1 MIPIDTNILD
11 NLIVGRIEPHIYAFT
26 TNTVPNYLK
35 VGDTYRPVNVRL
47 EEWRQ
52 YFPNLEHENDWE
64 WLAKTE
70 NGKYFRDFAI
80 HYYLETIKRLHRL
93 QPDDI
98 KDLSYYSREFF
109 EKATP
114 KDIDEAILDIEDYAK
129 LIDGSR
135 QYQFYSEER
144 LREETHFAPTE
155 KYKPRPN
162 QADTIKSFIAAREK
176 GRKNLLMYAVM
187 RFGKS
192 FTSMC
197 CATEMDA
204 KVVLVVSAKADVKN
218 EWKKTVESHV
228 RFADYCFLS
237 SDNLREDKA
246 ISKKLEEGK
255 RVVVFLTLQDLM
267 GDDIK
272 RKHKDLFRQK
282 VDLLIVDETHF
293 GARAEEYGKVLRNVN
308 NLKVEQIR
316 KEQEKSGESTFDDL
330 EKGLESIKSLRVATT
345 LHLSGTPYRILMGS
359 EFKKDDIIAFY
370 QFTDIIDDKEEWD
383 SKHQEDIEQEVI
395 NPDTGQ
401 PYQDWDNPYYG
412 FPQMIRFAFNPSDS
426 ARRLMERLKS
436 EGKTTQ
442 LNELFRPLSISKDTS
457 SQKKHCLFEHE
468 SEVLELLRV
477 IDGSK
482 EDDNLLGFLDY
493 DKLKEG
499 KMCRHIVMVLPFCA
513 SCDAMEKLIGDH
525 KDEFK
530 NLNEYTLVN
539 IAGHESN
546 FDTTEEI
553 KHHIKQLE
561 SEGKKTITLT
571 VNRMLTGST
580 VREWDTMIFLKDV
593 SSPQEYDQAIFR
605 LQNQYVTTYKDDDGN
620 TIKYN
625 MKPQT
630 LLVDFDPNRMFFMQ
644 EQKSKIYNVN
654 TDERGNDELETRLKR
669 ELEISPII
677 VINKGK
683 ITQVTPT
690 NIMDA
695 VRDYSANRTVMDEA
709 TAVPTDFELLEDPNI
724 LDIIK
729 NLDPINNKKGINIKP
744 YKGEGDDYDDQKN
757 KNRDDDDNNDGDN
770 NNGDEDGNN
779 DGGKDNGIS
788 DQRDKRLATF
798 FAQILFY
805 ALLTDDSV
813 KSLNEVIQSSKRNK
827 VNKRIMRN
835 VGLETDQL
843 KYLQKHINP
852 FVLSDLDYKI
862 NNINDL
868 LSDTTHEPL
877 ERVERALKKFG
888 RLSTSEIVTP
898 TKVAEDMVALLPE
911 ENINAK
917 TRFLDIASKQG
928 EFACALYKRFGPSI
942 KENIFALPTSKLTY
956 EFTYKVFKLL
966 DIPLKNVIADFNT
979 YDLIGE
985 NKETYIQ
992 ILKDMNFNV
1001 ITANPPYQDIKAT
1014 EKASS
1019 NSAFAS
1025 AIYPLYIDITAQLT
1039 NGLVCMITPSRWMT
1053 KQGQGI
1059 SDEWVE
1065 GVLQG
1070 NHFLII
1076 HDFTDATDCF
1086 NGVEIKGGVNY
1097 FLSSPDYDGECA
1109 FYHHHNGIIN
1119 ESKDFLDPLNTGI
1132 VIRDFKALSIIK
1144 KVSLIEGEYYKT
1156 SSFSTVVSPK
1166 HYFDRNELL
1175 NSNWKG
1181 YSKKKD
1187 SVHTIK
1193 YYLNK
1198 NLESC
1203 GYGWIKFSDVPK
1215 GQTTIPLHKIYIP
1228 MAGGTGKDS
1237 QILGIPFYG
1246 EPNSV
1251 CSYSYLVI
1259 GYDAERHNFS
1269 KDECLNVLSYIK
1281 TQFFRYMVSIKKKTQ
1296 NTTRELFQFVP
1307 LQNFTSS
1314 SDIDWSKPISEI
1326 DKQLYAKYGLTD
1338 DEVAFIELMIK
1349 AME

>member
-1 MIPIDTNILD
+1 MSPVDTSILD

-47 EEWRQ
+47 DEWRD
-52 YFPNLEHENDWE
+52 YFPNLEHESDWE

-80 HYYLETIKRLHRL
+80 HYYLETIKRFHRL
-93 QPDDI
+93 QPSDI
-98 KDLSYYSREFF
+98 ENLPYYSKEFF
-109 EKATP
+109 ENATS
-114 KDIDEAILDIEDYAK
+114 KDVDEAILDIEQYAA

-135 QYQFYSEER
+135 QYQFYTEER
-144 LREETHFAPTE
+144 LPEETHFARVETYE
-155 KYKPRPN
+155 PRPN
-162 QADTIKSFIAAREK
+162 QENTIQRFVAARK
-176 GRKNLLMYAVM
+176 RKRKNLLMYAVM

-197 CATEMDA
+197 CATEIDA

-237 SDNLREDKA
+237 NDNLREDKA

-272 RKHKDLFRQK
+272 KKHKDLFRQK

-330 EKGLESIKSLRVATT
+330 EKGLENIKSLRVNTT

-359 EFKKDDIIAFY
+359 EFKKEDIIAFY
-370 QFTDIIDDKEEWD
+370 QFTDIIDDKEKWD
-383 SKHQEDIEQEVI
+383 REHQEDNEW
-395 NPDTGQ
+395 N
-401 PYQDWDNPYYG
+401 NPYYG

-442 LNELFRPLSISKDTS
+442 LNELFRPFSISKDTS
-457 SQKKHCLFEHE
+457 SQKRHCQFEHE
-468 SEVLELLRV
+468 NEVLELLQV

-482 EDDNLLGFLDY
+482 EDDNLLGFLNY
-493 DKLKEG
+493 EKLKEG
-499 KMCRHIVMVLPFCA
+499 KMCRHIVVVLPFCA
-513 SCDAMEKLIGDH
+513 SCDAMEKLIEDH

-539 IAGHESN
+539 IAGHEGN
-546 FDTTEEI
+546 FDTTEDI
-553 KHHIKQLE
+553 KRHIEHLE
-561 SEGKKTITLT
+561 NEGKKTITFT

-605 LQNQYVTTYKDDDGN
+605 LQNQYVSTYKDDDGN
-620 TIKYN
+620 TIQYN

-654 TDERGNDELETRLKR
+654 TNERGNDELETRLKR

-683 ITQVTPT
+683 IAQVTPT

-709 TAVPTDFELLEDPNI
+709 TAVPTDFDLLDDPNM

-729 NLDPINNKKGINIKP
+729 NLDPIDSKKGINIKP
-744 YKGEGDDYDDQKN
+744 NEGPGDDYDN
-757 KNRDDDDNNDGDN
+757 PDDDDNNGASGGNKPTKGNSKAEEDN
-770 NNGDEDGNN
+770 DD
-779 DGGKDNGIS
+779 KL
-788 DQRDKRLATF
+788 DKRLATF

-827 VNKRIMRN
+827 VNKRIIRN

-898 TKVAEDMVALLPE
+898 SKVADEMVAMLPQE
-911 ENINAK
+911 RLGAK
-917 TRFLDIASKQG
+917 SRFLDIASKQG
-928 EFACALYKRFGPSI
+928 EFACALYKRFGASI
-942 KENIFALPTSKLTY
+942 KGNIYALPTSSLTY

-966 DIPLKNVIADFNT
+966 DIPTKNIIADFNT
-979 YDLIGE
+979 YDLIGD
-985 NKETYIQ
+985 NKDTYIQ
-992 ILKDMNFNV
+992 TLKDMNFDV
-1001 ITANPPYQDIKAT
+1001 IIGNPPYQDMGGSGGTNDSPIYQYFYQ
-1014 EKASS
+1014 
-1019 NSAFAS
+1019 SAKELAPVLGCF
-1025 AIYPLYIDITAQLT
+1025 
-1039 NGLVCMITPSRWMT
+1039 ITPSRWFAAGRDNLLGDFRKDML
-1053 KQGQGI
+1053 K
-1059 SDEWVE
+1059 S
-1065 GVLQG
+1065 G
-1070 NHFLII
+1070 NVRKMVASVDSKHF
-1076 HDFTDATDCF
+1076 FPS
-1086 NGVEIKGGVNY
+1086 VEIKGGSCY
-1097 FLSSPDYDGECA
+1097 FLADYKHTGMCDYKLILEDKEEITA
-1109 FYHHHNGIIN
+1109 
-1119 ESKDFLDPLNTGI
+1119 ELDLSRFEI
-1132 VIRDFKALSIIK
+1132 LIRDPRIANIVEQVLGHVEDGQKM
-1144 KVSLIEGEYYKT
+1144 VDSLISSDTPFGIPTKPVNNKKQSFGISAEKSDDNEVVLYYIENLVRKT
-1156 SSFSTVVSPK
+1156 AFLSRNNITKNTNDIDKPK
-1166 HYFDRNELL
+1166 VF
-1175 NSNWKG
+1175 
-1181 YSKKKD
+1181 
-1187 SVHTIK
+1187 
-1193 YYLNK
+1193 
-1198 NLESC
+1198 
-1203 GYGWIKFSDVPK
+1203 VPEV
-1215 GQTTIPLHKIYIP
+1215 
-1228 MAGGTGKDS
+1228 GGSGKD
-1237 QILGIPFYG
+1237 QQVLGVPLYA
-1246 EPNSV
+1246 PAPSV
-1251 CSYSYLVI
+1251 CSQSYL
-1259 GYDAERHNFS
+1259 YTAFETEEEALNFL
-1269 KDECLNVLSYIK
+1269 KYLK
-1281 TQFFRYMVSIKKKTQ
+1281 TKFLRILVSSRKITQ
-1296 NTTRELFQFVP
+1296 HATSRVYCFVP
-1307 LQNFTSS
+1307 AQNFTNM
-1314 SDIDWSKPISEI
+1314 SDVDWSKPISEI
-1326 DKQLYAKYGLTD
+1326 DKQLYEKYGLTD
-1338 DEVAFIELMIK
+1338 DEVAFIESMIK

>member
-1 MIPIDTNILD
+1 MTPVDTSILD

-47 EEWRQ
+47 DEWRD
-52 YFPNLEHENDWE
+52 YFPNLEHESDWE

-80 HYYLETIKRLHRL
+80 HYCLETIKRFHRL
-93 QPDDI
+93 QPSDI
-98 KDLSYYSREFF
+98 ENLPYYSKEFF
-109 EKATP
+109 ENATS
-114 KDIDEAILDIEDYAK
+114 KDVDEAILDIEQYAA

-144 LREETHFAPTE
+144 LPEETHFARVDTYE
-155 KYKPRPN
+155 PRPN
-162 QADTIKSFIAAREK
+162 QESTIQKFIVARNRK
-176 GRKNLLMYAVM
+176 RKNLLMYAVM

-197 CATEMDA
+197 CATEMGA

-308 NLKVEQIR
+308 NLTDAQIQ
-316 KEQEKSGESTFDDL
+316 KEQSRSEESTFDDL
-330 EKGLESIKSLRVATT
+330 KKGLDNIKSLRVTTT

-359 EFKKDDIIAFY
+359 EFKKEDIIAFY
-370 QFTDIIDDKEEWD
+370 QFTDIIDDKENWD
-383 SKHQEDIEQEVI
+383 REHQEENEW
-395 NPDTGQ
+395 N
-401 PYQDWDNPYYG
+401 NPYYG

-426 ARRLMERLKS
+426 ARRLMEQLKS
-436 EGKTTQ
+436 EGKTSQ
-442 LNELFRPLSISKDTS
+442 LNELFRTLSISKDTS
-457 SQKKHCLFEHE
+457 SQKRHCQFEHE

-513 SCDAMEKLIGDH
+513 SCDAMEKLIDDH

-539 IAGHESN
+539 IAGHEGN

-553 KHHIKQLE
+553 KHNIKQLE

-654 TDERGNDELETRLKR
+654 TNERGNDELETRLNR

-683 ITQVTPT
+683 IAQVTPT

-695 VRDYSANRTVMDEA
+695 VRDYSANRTVKDEA
-709 TAVPTDFELLEDPNI
+709 TAVPTDFELLDDPNI

-729 NLDPINNKKGINIKP
+729 KLDPIDSKKGLNIKP
-744 YKGEGDDYDDQKN
+744 NEGSGDDYDN
-757 KNRDDDDNNDGDN
+757 PDDDDNNGASGGEKPTKGSAKAEEDN
-770 NNGDEDGNN
+770 DD
-779 DGGKDNGIS
+779 KL
-788 DQRDKRLATF
+788 DKRLATF

-827 VNKRIMRN
+827 NNKRITRN
-835 VGLETDQL
+835 VGLKTDQL

-898 TKVAEDMVALLPE
+898 TDVADEMVAFLPE
-911 ENINAK
+911 ERISKK

-928 EFACALYKRFGPSI
+928 EYACALYKRFGASI
-942 KENIFALPTSKLTY
+942 KGNIYALPTSSLTY
-956 EFTYKVFKLL
+956 EFTYKVFTLL
-966 DIPLKNVIADFNT
+966 GIPTKNIIADFNT

-985 NKETYIQ
+985 NKDTYIQ
-992 ILKDMNFNV
+992 TLKDMNFDV
-1001 ITANPPYQDIKAT
+1001 TIGNPPYNVVNKGDGTGADPIYHKFIDVART
-1014 EKASS
+1014 VSIEGSFIHPGRFLFNAGKTPKEWNEKML
-1019 NSAFAS
+1019 N
-1025 AIYPLYIDITAQLT
+1025 
-1039 NGLVCMITPSRWMT
+1039 
-1053 KQGQGI
+1053 
-1059 SDEWVE
+1059 DE
-1065 GVLQG
+1065 
-1070 NHFLII
+1070 HFELFKYWPKSK
-1076 HDFTDATDCF
+1076 DVFPDSVD
-1086 NGVEIKGGVNY
+1086 IKGGIAITHWSEQQVFTPIGFFSLY
-1097 FLSSPDYDGECA
+1097 
-1109 FYHHHNGIIN
+1109 N
-1119 ESKDFLDPLNTGI
+1119 EIRTILQKVKAKDFRPLSELVYPRDLYRLTQVVYDENTWAESRQSKGHRFDVGSNVFDVLPELFFDEKPNDNIQYCKVFGRHDNNRI
-1132 VIRDFKALSIIK
+1132 VKWIKRDYLRCPDNVDSYKVFVTKTNGTGTLGEALSMPII
-1144 KVSLIEGEYYKT
+1144 
-1156 SSFSTVVSPK
+1156 
-1166 HYFDRNELL
+1166 
-1175 NSNWKG
+1175 
-1181 YSKKKD
+1181 
-1187 SVHTIK
+1187 
-1193 YYLNK
+1193 
-1198 NLESC
+1198 
-1203 GYGWIKFSDVPK
+1203 
-1215 GQTTIPLHKIYIP
+1215 
-1228 MAGGTGKDS
+1228 
-1237 QILGIPFYG
+1237 G
-1246 EPNSV
+1246 EPNMGHTVTFLS
-1251 CSYSYLVI
+1251 I
-1259 GYDAERHNFS
+1259 GKFDTENEANALL
-1269 KDECLNVLSYIK
+1269 KYIK
-1281 TQFFRYMVSIKKKTQ
+1281 TKFARLLLGTLKVTQ
-1296 NTTRELFQFVP
+1296 DNPKETWGNIPIQD
-1307 LQNFTSS
+1307 FTSS
-1314 SDIDWSKPISEI
+1314 SDIDWSKPIPEI
-1326 DKQLYAKYGLTD
+1326 DKQLYAKYGLAD
-1338 DEVAFIELMIK
+1338 DEVAFIESMIK
-1349 AME
+1349 AMD

>member
-1 MIPIDTNILD
+1 MTSFNTDILD
-11 NLIVGRIEPHIYAFT
+11 KLIIGRIEPHIYAFT

-47 EEWRQ
+47 DEWRD

-64 WLAKTE
+64 WLAKTQS
-70 NGKYFRDFAI
+70 GKYFRDFAI
-80 HYYLETIKRLHRL
+80 HYYLETIKRFHRL
-93 QPDDI
+93 QPTDFDN
-98 KDLSYYSREFF
+98 LPYYSKEFF
-109 EKATP
+109 ENASS
-114 KDIDEAILDIEDYAK
+114 KDVDEAIQDIEQYAA

-135 QYQFYSEER
+135 QYQFYTEER
-144 LREETHFAPTE
+144 LPEETHFARVDDYP
-155 KYKPRPN
+155 PRPN
-162 QADTIKSFIAAREK
+162 QENTIQRFIAARK
-176 GRKNLLMYAVM
+176 RRRKNLLMYAVM

-308 NLKVEQIR
+308 KLTDAQIQ
-316 KEQEKSGESTFDDL
+316 KEQSRSKEITFDDL
-330 EKGLESIKSLRVATT
+330 EKGLENIKSLKVNTT

-359 EFKKDDIIAFY
+359 EFKPDDIIAFY
-370 QFTDIIDDKEEWD
+370 QFTDIIDDKEKWD
-383 SKHQEDIEQEVI
+383 REHQEENE
-395 NPDTGQ
+395 
-401 PYQDWDNPYYG
+401 WDNPYYG

-457 SQKKHCLFEHE
+457 SQKKHCQFEHE

-482 EDDNLLGFLDY
+482 EDDDLLGFLNY
-493 DKLKEG
+493 EKLKEG

-539 IAGHESN
+539 IAGHEGN

-605 LQNQYVTTYKDDDGN
+605 LQNQYVTTYKDDSGN

-654 TDERGNDELETRLKR
+654 TNERGNDELETRLKR

-683 ITQVTPT
+683 IAQVTPT

-695 VRDYSANRTVMDEA
+695 VRDYSANRTVKDEA
-709 TAVPTDFELLEDPNI
+709 TAVPTDFELLDDPNI

-729 NLDPINNKKGINIKP
+729 KLDPIDSKKGLNIKP
-744 YKGEGDDYDDQKN
+744 NEGSGDDYDN
-757 KNRDDDDNNDGDN
+757 PDDDDNNGASGGEKPTKGSAKAEEDN
-770 NNGDEDGNN
+770 DD
-779 DGGKDNGIS
+779 KL
-788 DQRDKRLATF
+788 DKRLATF

-827 VNKRIMRN
+827 NNKRITRN
-835 VGLETDQL
+835 VGLKTDQL

-898 TKVAEDMVALLPE
+898 SKVADEMVAVLPKE
-911 ENINAK
+911 RLGK
-917 TRFLDIASKQG
+917 KSRFLDIASKQG
-928 EFACALYKRFGPSI
+928 EFACALYKRFGSFI
-942 KENIFALPTSKLTY
+942 KGNIFALPTSSLTY

-966 DIPLKNVIADFNT
+966 GIPTKNIITDFNT

-985 NKETYIQ
+985 NKDTHIQ
-992 ILKDMNFNV
+992 TLKDMNFDA
-1001 ITANPPYQDIKAT
+1001 IIGNPPYQGIAENT
-1014 EKASS
+1014 SEP
-1019 NSAFAS
+1019 
-1025 AIYPLYIDITAQLT
+1025 AIYHLFMDVSYLVSDIT
-1039 NGLVCMITPSRWMT
+1039 CMITPAKFLFNIGKTPKTWNQKMLEDEHL
-1053 KQGQGI
+1053 KVIKYEPNAYNIFKENGGKGGI
-1059 SDEWVE
+1059 VITYHDNKTVFGKIGRFSSQTNLNS
-1065 GVLQG
+1065 VLQKVLTKDFKPI
-1070 NHFLII
+1070 NDILYQQTKFNLIELYQDNPNLKESI
-1076 HDFTDATDCF
+1076 GSKGKERRLTSNIFKLSVFEKTQPNT
-1086 NGVEIKGGVNY
+1086 NYVEIIGLINNIRESRYIPKKYLQTTNSNFDYYKVVLPEANGTGALGET
-1097 FLSSPDYDGECA
+1097 LSSPFVLSPNKGFTQSFISFGKFDALQEAQNVLQYL
-1109 FYHHHNGIIN
+1109 
-1119 ESKDFLDPLNTGI
+1119 KTKFLRAMLG
-1132 VIRDFKALSIIK
+1132 
-1144 KVSLIEGEYYKT
+1144 
-1156 SSFSTVVSPK
+1156 
-1166 HYFDRNELL
+1166 
-1175 NSNWKG
+1175 
-1181 YSKKKD
+1181 
-1187 SVHTIK
+1187 TIK
-1193 YYLNK
+1193 TTQHAHSDAWK
-1198 NLESC
+1198 N
-1203 GYGWIKFSDVPK
+1203 I
-1215 GQTTIPLHKIYIP
+1215 
-1228 MAGGTGKDS
+1228 
-1237 QILGIPFYG
+1237 
-1246 EPNSV
+1246 
-1251 CSYSYLVI
+1251 
-1259 GYDAERHNFS
+1259 
-1269 KDECLNVLSYIK
+1269 
-1281 TQFFRYMVSIKKKTQ
+1281 
-1296 NTTRELFQFVP
+1296 P
-1307 LQNFTSS
+1307 LQNFSNE

-1326 DKQLYAKYGLTD
+1326 DKQLYAKYGLTE
-1338 DEVAFIELMIK
+1338 DEVAFIESMIK

>member
-1 MIPIDTNILD
+1 MTSFNTDILD

-47 EEWRQ
+47 DEWRD
-52 YFPNLEHENDWE
+52 YFPNLEHESDWE

-70 NGKYFRDFAI
+70 SGKYFRDFAI
-80 HYYLETIKRLHRL
+80 HYYLEVIKRYHRL
-93 QPDDI
+93 QPTDI
-98 KDLSYYSREFF
+98 DNLPYYSREFF
-109 EKATP
+109 ENATP
-114 KDIDEAILDIEDYAK
+114 IDIDEAIKDIEQYA
-129 LIDGSR
+129 IQTDGSR

-144 LREETHFAPTE
+144 LPEETHFARTE
-155 KYKPRPN
+155 CYGTRPN
-162 QADTIKSFIAAREK
+162 QYFTIKRFLEARENNH
-176 GRKNLLMYAVM
+176 KNLLMYAVM

-197 CATEMDA
+197 CAAKMQA

-218 EWKKTVESHV
+218 EWKRTVESHILFV
-228 RFADYCFLS
+228 DYVFLCS
-237 SDNLREDKA
+237 ENLREDKA

-255 RVVVFLTLQDLM
+255 KVVVFLTLQDLM

-272 RKHKDLFRQK
+272 DKHKDLFHQNI
-282 VDLLIVDETHF
+282 DLLIVDETHF

-308 NLKVEQIR
+308 NLTDAQIR
-316 KEQEKSGESTFDDL
+316 KERVRSGENTFEDL
-330 EKGLESIKSLRVATT
+330 EKGLNNIKELRVDTT

-359 EFKKDDIIAFY
+359 EFKKEDIVAFY

-383 SKHQEDIEQEVI
+383 SQHKEDIEQENI
-395 NPDTGQ
+395 NPDTQ
-401 PYQDWDNPYYG
+401 KPFQEWDNPYYG
-412 FPQMIRFAFNPSDS
+412 FPQMIRFAFNPSES
-426 ARRLMERLKS
+426 ARTLIEQLKND
-436 EGKTTQ
+436 GKTTQ
-442 LNELFRPLSISKDTS
+442 LNELFRPQSISKDTTS
-457 SQKKHCLFEHE
+457 EKKHRLFVHE
-468 SEVLELLRV
+468 KEVLDLLRV
-477 IDGSK
+477 IDGSA
-482 EDDNLLGFLDY
+482 EDENLLGFLDY

-530 NLNEYTLVN
+530 NLDEYTLVN

-605 LQNQYVTTYKDDDGN
+605 LQNQYVTTYKDESGN

-654 TDERGNDELETRLKR
+654 TNERGNDELETRLKR

-683 ITQVTPT
+683 ISQVTPT

-709 TAVPTDFELLEDPNI
+709 TAVPTDFKLLEDPNM

-729 NLDPINNKKGINIKP
+729 NLDPIDNKKGINIKP
-744 YKGEGDDYDDQKN
+744 NEGSGDDYDN
-757 KNRDDDDNNDGDN
+757 SDDDDEKGASGGDKPAKGSTKN
-770 NNGDEDGNN
+770 DEDN
-779 DGGKDNGIS
+779 DD
-788 DQRDKRLATF
+788 RLDKRLATF

-827 VNKRIMRN
+827 NNKRIMRN

-868 LSDTTHEPL
+868 LSDTTIEPL
-877 ERVERALKKFG
+877 KRVESALQKFG
-888 RLSTSEIVTP
+888 RLSVSEIVTP
-898 TKVAEDMVALLPE
+898 SKVADDMVTLLPKE
-911 ENINAK
+911 RINEHS
-917 TRFLDIASKQG
+917 RFLDIASKQG
-928 EFACALYKRFGPSI
+928 EFACALYKRFGPTI
-942 KENIFALPTSKLTY
+942 KDNIFALPTSKLTY

-966 DIPLKNVIADFNT
+966 GIPTKNIFETFNS
-979 YDLIGE
+979 YDLIGD
-985 NKETYIQ
+985 NKDTYTK
-992 ILKDMNFNV
+992 ILKNMNFNV
-1001 ITANPPYQDIKAT
+1001 IIGNPPYQVMDGGNGASASPIYQHFVNASKILKSDIVTMILPAKWYSGGKGLDDFRESMLKDKHISKLVDYTDSRDCFATADIAGGVCYFLYDTVYQGNCSFTNIRNREETTEFIDIGMFDIFVRYPKARTILTKVKRINEETMDIVVSARKPYGLATGIKPTKTGNLKLRYNGGLGVFDEELVPSGKDTIGLWKVIISYLSAEHAGQPDRNGMFRILSTT
-1014 EKASS
+1014 EILPP
-1019 NSAFAS
+1019 NTICTETYLLVSAFENEKEAQNLYKYLSTKFVRFLIGQS
-1025 AIYPLYIDITAQLT
+1025 AIGQHITRA
-1039 NGLVCMITPSRWMT
+1039 
-1053 KQGQGI
+1053 
-1059 SDEWVE
+1059 
-1065 GVLQG
+1065 
-1070 NHFLII
+1070 
-1076 HDFTDATDCF
+1076 
-1086 NGVEIKGGVNY
+1086 
-1097 FLSSPDYDGECA
+1097 
-1109 FYHHHNGIIN
+1109 
-1119 ESKDFLDPLNTGI
+1119 
-1132 VIRDFKALSIIK
+1132 
-1144 KVSLIEGEYYKT
+1144 
-1156 SSFSTVVSPK
+1156 SF
-1166 HYFDRNELL
+1166 R
-1175 NSNWKG
+1175 
-1181 YSKKKD
+1181 
-1187 SVHTIK
+1187 
-1193 YYLNK
+1193 
-1198 NLESC
+1198 
-1203 GYGWIKFSDVPK
+1203 
-1215 GQTTIPLHKIYIP
+1215 
-1228 MAGGTGKDS
+1228 
-1237 QILGIPFYG
+1237 
-1246 EPNSV
+1246 
-1251 CSYSYLVI
+1251 
-1259 GYDAERHNFS
+1259 
-1269 KDECLNVLSYIK
+1269 
-1281 TQFFRYMVSIKKKTQ
+1281 
-1296 NTTRELFQFVP
+1296 FVP
-1307 LQNFTSS
+1307 MQNFTPS
-1314 SDIDWSKPISEI
+1314 SDIDWSKSIPEI
-1326 DKQLYAKYGLTD
+1326 DAQLYKKYGLS
-1338 DEVAFIELMIK
+1338 DEEIKFIESMIK

>member
-1 MIPIDTNILD
+1 MNGFSIINQI
-11 NLIVGRIEPHIYAFT
+11 IVGRIEPHIYAFT
-26 TNTVPNYLK
+26 TNTIPNYLK

-47 EEWRQ
+47 DEWRN
-52 YFPNLEHENDWE
+52 YFPNLKHESDWE

-80 HYYLETIKRLHRL
+80 HYYLEIIKRYHRL
-93 QPDDI
+93 QPTDFDG
-98 KDLSYYSREFF
+98 LPYYSREFF
-109 EKATP
+109 ENATP
-114 KDIDEAILDIEDYAK
+114 KDIDEAIKDIEQYA
-129 LIDGSR
+129 IQTDGSR

-144 LREETHFAPTE
+144 LPEETHFARVDN
-155 KYKPRPN
+155 YDPRPN
-162 QADTIKSFIAAREK
+162 QENTIQRFVAARK
-176 GRKNLLMYAVM
+176 RRRKNLLMYAVM

-228 RFADYCFLS
+228 RFADYCFLC

-272 RKHKDLFRQK
+272 KKHKDLFRQRI
-282 VDLLIVDETHF
+282 DLLIVDETHF
-293 GARAEEYGKVLRNVN
+293 GARAEEYGKVLLNVN
-308 NLKVEQIR
+308 NLKPEQIS

-330 EKGLESIKSLRVATT
+330 EKGLERIKALKVDTT

-359 EFKKDDIIAFY
+359 EFKKEDIVAFY
-370 QFTDIIDDKEEWD
+370 QFTDIIDDKEKWDREHPEDNEW
-383 SKHQEDIEQEVI
+383 
-395 NPDTGQ
+395 N
-401 PYQDWDNPYYG
+401 NPYYG
-412 FPQMIRFAFNPSDS
+412 FPQMIRFAFNPSKS
-426 ARRLMERLKS
+426 ARRLMEQLKS
-436 EGKTTQ
+436 EGKTSQ
-442 LNELFRPLSISKDTS
+442 LNELFRPQSISKDTS
-457 SQKKHCLFEHE
+457 SQKKHLLFVHE
-468 SEVLELLRV
+468 KEVLDLLRV
-477 IDGSK
+477 IDGSA
-482 EDDNLLGFLDY
+482 EDENLLGFLDY

-530 NLNEYTLVN
+530 NLDEYTLVN

-561 SEGKKTITLT
+561 NEGRKTITLT

-605 LQNQYVTTYKDDDGN
+605 LQNQFVTTYKDESGN

-654 TDERGNDELETRLKR
+654 TNERGNDELETRLKR

-683 ITQVTPT
+683 ISQVTPT

-709 TAVPTDFELLEDPNI
+709 TAVPTDFKLLEDPNM

-729 NLDPINNKKGINIKP
+729 NLDPIDNKKGINIKP
-744 YKGEGDDYDDQKN
+744 NEGPGDDYDN
-757 KNRDDDDNNDGDN
+757 SDDDDEKGASGGDKPAKGSTKN
-770 NNGDEDGNN
+770 DEDN
-779 DGGKDNGIS
+779 DD
-788 DQRDKRLATF
+788 RLDKRLATF

-827 VNKRIMRN
+827 NNKRIMRN

-877 ERVERALKKFG
+877 VRVERALKKFG

-898 TKVAEDMVALLPE
+898 AKVAEDMVALLPK
-911 ENINAK
+911 ENINKK

-928 EFACALYKRFGPSI
+928 EFACALYKRFGPAI
-942 KENIFALPTSKLTY
+942 KENIFALPTSSLTY

-966 DIPLKNVIADFNT
+966 DIPTSNIVANFNT

-985 NKETYIQ
+985 NKEKYIKT
-992 ILKDMNFNV
+992 LKNMNFNV
-1001 ITANPPYQDIKAT
+1001 TIGNPPYQEHTIGTSDKPIYHLLMDVSFDI
-1014 EKASS
+1014 S
-1019 NSAFAS
+1019 
-1025 AIYPLYIDITAQLT
+1025 DIVSL
-1039 NGLVCMITPSRWMT
+1039 ITPARFLFNAGKT
-1053 KQGQGI
+1053 PK
-1059 SDEWVE
+1059 EWNEKILEDTHLRV
-1065 GVLQG
+1065 
-1070 NHFLII
+1070 NKY
-1076 HDFTDATDCF
+1076 F
-1086 NGVEIKGGVNY
+1086 NSSSEAFPNVEIKGGVAITYRDDRMDFGKIGIFTHNKILSSISNKVIADKEFVGLDTIIFTQNKFNLDVLY
-1097 FLSSPDYDGECA
+1097 KDYPEYKNVIGSNGREKRLTTSIFTQLGVFKEKPSTAEDVCVLGLIDNKRILRYIPKKYLETHENLDLYKVVLPKSNGTGELGETLSSPIVSESM
-1109 FYHHHNGIIN
+1109 NGYTQSFI
-1119 ESKDFLDPLNTGI
+1119 GI
-1132 VIRDFKALSIIK
+1132 GA
-1144 KVSLIEGEYYKT
+1144 
-1156 SSFSTVVSPK
+1156 
-1166 HYFDRNELL
+1166 
-1175 NSNWKG
+1175 
-1181 YSKKKD
+1181 
-1187 SVHTIK
+1187 
-1193 YYLNK
+1193 
-1198 NLESC
+1198 
-1203 GYGWIKFSDVPK
+1203 
-1215 GQTTIPLHKIYIP
+1215 
-1228 MAGGTGKDS
+1228 
-1237 QILGIPFYG
+1237 
-1246 EPNSV
+1246 
-1251 CSYSYLVI
+1251 
-1259 GYDAERHNFS
+1259 FS
-1269 KDECLNVLSYIK
+1269 KIDEANAALKYIK
-1281 TQFFRYMVSIKKKTQ
+1281 TKFARTMLGVLKATQDNNKEVWRY
-1296 NTTRELFQFVP
+1296 VP
-1307 LQNFTSS
+1307 LQVFTSK
-1314 SDIDWSKPISEI
+1314 SDIDWTKSISEI
-1326 DKQLYAKYGLTD
+1326 DAQLYKKYGLS
-1338 DEVAFIELMIK
+1338 DEEIQFIESMIK
-1349 AME
+1349 PME

>member
-1 MIPIDTNILD
+1 MTTFNTDILD

-47 EEWRQ
+47 DEWRD
-52 YFPNLEHENDWE
+52 YFPNLEHESDWE

-80 HYYLETIKRLHRL
+80 HYYLESIKRYHRL
-93 QPDDI
+93 HPTDI
-98 KDLSYYSREFF
+98 DNLPYYSREFF
-109 EKATP
+109 ENATP
-114 KDIDEAILDIEDYAK
+114 KDIDEAIQDIEQYA
-129 LIDGSR
+129 IQADGSR

-144 LREETHFAPTE
+144 LPEETHFARTE
-155 KYKPRPN
+155 CYGTRPN
-162 QADTIKSFIAAREK
+162 QYFTIKRFLEARENNH
-176 GRKNLLMYAVM
+176 KNLLMYAVM

-197 CATEMDA
+197 CAAKMQA

-218 EWKKTVESHV
+218 EWKRTVESHILFV
-228 RFADYCFLS
+228 DYVFLCS
-237 SDNLREDKA
+237 ENLREDKA

-255 RVVVFLTLQDLM
+255 KVVVFLTLQDLM

-272 RKHKDLFRQK
+272 DKHKDLFHQNI
-282 VDLLIVDETHF
+282 DLLIVDETHF

-308 NLKVEQIR
+308 NLTDAQIR
-316 KEQEKSGESTFDDL
+316 KERVRSGENTFEDL
-330 EKGLESIKSLRVATT
+330 EKGLNNIKELRVDTT

-359 EFKKDDIIAFY
+359 EFKKEDIVAFY

-383 SKHQEDIEQEVI
+383 SQHKEDIEQENI
-395 NPDTGQ
+395 NPDTQ
-401 PYQDWDNPYYG
+401 KPYQDWDNPYYG
-412 FPQMIRFAFNPSDS
+412 FPQMIRFAFNPSES
-426 ARRLMERLKS
+426 ARTLIEQLKND
-436 EGKTTQ
+436 GKTTQ
-442 LNELFRPLSISKDTS
+442 LNELFRPQSISKDTTS
-457 SQKKHCLFEHE
+457 EKKHRLFVHE
-468 SEVLELLRV
+468 KEVLDLLRV
-477 IDGSK
+477 IDGSA
-482 EDDNLLGFLDY
+482 EDENLLGFLDY

-530 NLNEYTLVN
+530 NLDEYTLVN

-561 SEGKKTITLT
+561 SDGKKTITLT

-605 LQNQYVTTYKDDDGN
+605 LQNQYVTTYKDESGN

-654 TDERGNDELETRLKR
+654 TNERGNDELETRLKR

-683 ITQVTPT
+683 ISQVTPT

-709 TAVPTDFELLEDPNI
+709 TAVPTDFKLLEDPNM

-729 NLDPINNKKGINIKP
+729 SLDPIDNKKGINIKP
-744 YKGEGDDYDDQKN
+744 NEGPGDDYDN
-757 KNRDDDDNNDGDN
+757 SDDDDEKGASGGDKPAKGSTKN
-770 NNGDEDGNN
+770 DEDN
-779 DGGKDNGIS
+779 DD
-788 DQRDKRLATF
+788 RLDKRLATF

-827 VNKRIMRN
+827 NNKRIMRN

-868 LSDTTHEPL
+868 LSDTTIEPL
-877 ERVERALKKFG
+877 KRVESALQKFG
-888 RLSTSEIVTP
+888 RLSVSEIVTP
-898 TKVAEDMVALLPE
+898 SKVADDMVALLPQE
-911 ENINAK
+911 RINEHS
-917 TRFLDIASKQG
+917 RFLDIASKQG
-928 EFACALYKRFGPSI
+928 EFACALYKRFGQSI
-942 KENIFALPTSKLTY
+942 KEKIYALPTSKLTY

-966 DIPLKNVIADFNT
+966 DIPAKNIIADFNT

-985 NKETYIQ
+985 NKETHIQ
-992 ILKDMNFNV
+992 TLKKMKFNV
-1001 ITANPPYQDIKAT
+1001 ILGNPPYQDNR
-1014 EKASS
+1014 SS
-1019 NSAFAS
+1019 ENSTNTNAAFAS
-1025 AIYPLYIDITAQLT
+1025 AIYPSLIDVTVEIKPNYISL
-1039 NGLVCMITPSRWMT
+1039 ITPSRWMT
-1053 KQGQGI
+1053 KTGQGI
-1059 SDEWVE
+1059 SDDWVD
-1065 GVLQG
+1065 GYINS
-1070 NHFLII
+1070 NHFITVC
-1076 HDFTDATDCF
+1076 DFTDASNCF
-1086 NGVEIKGGVNY
+1086 DNSSIEIKGGVNY
-1097 FLSSPDYDGECA
+1097 FLYSDHYTGKCHYTLNA
-1109 FYHHHNGIIN
+1109 NGIISTR
-1119 ESKDFLDPLNTGI
+1119 EEELNANGLGI
-1132 VIRDFKALSIIK
+1132 VIRDIRATSIFKKIIN
-1144 KVSLIEGEYYKT
+1144 IEGMYMNENN
-1156 SSFSTVVSPK
+1156 FSELVSPQ
-1166 HYFDRNELL
+1166 HFFDKDGLL
-1175 NSNWKG
+1175 GSRWNG
-1181 YSKKKD
+1181 FAVEKD
-1187 SVHTIK
+1187 DRHQIK
-1193 YYLNK
+1193 YYCNK
-1198 NLESC
+1198 KLSAL
-1203 GYGWIKFSDVPK
+1203 GYGWIHEDDIPK
-1215 GQTTIPLHKIYIP
+1215 NKASLPLHKVFIP
-1228 MAGGTGKDS
+1228 EAGGSGTDAMV
-1237 QILGIPFYG
+1237 LGRPFYG
-1246 EPNSV
+1246 EPGSI
-1251 CSYSYLVI
+1251 CSQTYLCI
-1259 GYDAERHNFS
+1259 GYDAENHHFTKS
-1269 KDECLNVLSYIK
+1269 ECENIISYIK
-1281 TQFFRYMVSIKKKTQ
+1281 TRFFRYLVSVKKRTQ
-1296 NTTRELFQFVP
+1296 HTSSSVYQFVP
-1307 LQNFTSS
+1307 LQDF
-1314 SDIDWSKPISEI
+1314 SKPWTDSE
-1326 DKQLYAKYGLTD
+1326 LFAKYNLSD
-1338 DEVAFIELMIK
+1338 DEVAFVESMINP
-1349 AME
+1349 M

>member
-1 MIPIDTNILD
+1 MIPFDTRILD

-47 EEWRQ
+47 DEWRD
-52 YFPNLEHENDWE
+52 YFPNLEHDSDWE
-64 WLAKTE
+64 WLAKTQ

-80 HYYLETIKRLHRL
+80 HYYLETIKRFHRL

-98 KDLSYYSREFF
+98 KDLPYYSREFF

-114 KDIDEAILDIEDYAK
+114 KDINEAISDIEQYAT
-129 LIDGSR
+129 IVDGSR

-144 LREETHFAPTE
+144 LPEETHFARVD
-155 KYKPRPN
+155 KYDPRPN
-162 QADTIKSFIAAREK
+162 QESTIQRFVAARK
-176 GRKNLLMYAVM
+176 RKRKNLLMYAVM

-197 CATEMDA
+197 CATEMNA

-228 RFADYCFLS
+228 RFADYHFLC

-272 RKHKDLFRQK
+272 RKHKELFRQK

-308 NLKVEQIR
+308 KLTDAQIQ
-316 KEQEKSGESTFDDL
+316 KEQSLSKESTFDDL
-330 EKGLESIKSLRVATT
+330 EKGLENIKSLKVDTT

-359 EFKKDDIIAFY
+359 EFKPDDIIAFY
-370 QFTDIIDDKEEWD
+370 QFTDIIDDKEKWD
-383 SKHQEDIEQEVI
+383 REHQEENEW
-395 NPDTGQ
+395 N
-401 PYQDWDNPYYG
+401 NPYYG

-426 ARRLMERLKS
+426 ARRLMEQLKS

-442 LNELFRPLSISKDTS
+442 LNELFRPASISKDSS
-457 SQKKHCLFEHE
+457 SQKRHCKFEHE
-468 SEVLELLRV
+468 NEVLELLRV

-482 EDDNLLGFLDY
+482 EDKNLLGFLNY

-539 IAGHESN
+539 IAGHEGN

-605 LQNQYVTTYKDDDGN
+605 LQNQYVTTYKDDSGN
-620 TIKYN
+620 AIKYN

-654 TDERGNDELETRLKR
+654 TNERGNDELETRLKR

-683 ITQVTPT
+683 IAQVTPT

-709 TAVPTDFELLEDPNI
+709 TAVPTDFELLDDPNM

-729 NLDPINNKKGINIKP
+729 RLDPINNKKGLNIKP
-744 YKGEGDDYDDQKN
+744 NDGEGDNYDNPD
-757 KNRDDDDNNDGDN
+757 
-770 NNGDEDGNN
+770 DEDGKDGASSGDKPTKEPAKTEENN
-779 DGGKDNGIS
+779 D
-788 DQRDKRLATF
+788 DQLDKRLATF

-827 VNKRIMRN
+827 NNKRIMRN
-835 VGLETDQL
+835 VGLEYDQL

-868 LSDTTHEPL
+868 LSDTAIEPL
-877 ERVERALKKFG
+877 KRVESALQKFG
-888 RLSTSEIVTP
+888 RLSVSEVVTP
-898 TKVAEDMVALLPE
+898 SDTADDMVALLPE
-911 ENINAK
+911 ENINEK

-942 KENIFALPTSKLTY
+942 KDNIYALPTSSLTY

-966 DIPLKNVIADFNT
+966 DIPTKNITADFNT

-985 NKETYIQ
+985 NKDIYIQ
-992 ILKDMNFNV
+992 TLKDMNLN
-1001 ITANPPYQDIKAT
+1001 IIIGNPPYQDMGGSGGTNDSPIYQYFYK
-1014 EKASS
+1014 
-1019 NSAFAS
+1019 SAKELEPALGCF
-1025 AIYPLYIDITAQLT
+1025 
-1039 NGLVCMITPSRWMT
+1039 ITPSRWFAAGRDNLLGDFRKDMLQSGNIRIMT
-1053 KQGQGI
+1053 ASVDSKRFFP
-1059 SDEWVE
+1059 S
-1065 GVLQG
+1065 
-1070 NHFLII
+1070 
-1076 HDFTDATDCF
+1076 
-1086 NGVEIKGGVNY
+1086 VEIKGGSCY
-1097 FLSSPDYDGECA
+1097 FLADYEYAGTCDYTLILENKEEISA
-1109 FYHHHNGIIN
+1109 KLDM
-1119 ESKDFLDPLNTGI
+1119 SKFEIL
-1132 VIRDFKALSIIK
+1132 IRDPRIAKIVEHVINQVEDGGKMVDRLISSDTPFGIPTKPANNKKQSFGISIDKSDDNEVVLYYIENLVRKNAYLSRDMITKNTNDIDK
-1144 KVSLIEGEYYKT
+1144 PKV
-1156 SSFSTVVSPK
+1156 F
-1166 HYFDRNELL
+1166 
-1175 NSNWKG
+1175 
-1181 YSKKKD
+1181 
-1187 SVHTIK
+1187 
-1193 YYLNK
+1193 
-1198 NLESC
+1198 
-1203 GYGWIKFSDVPK
+1203 VPEV
-1215 GQTTIPLHKIYIP
+1215 
-1228 MAGGTGKDS
+1228 GGSGKD
-1237 QILGIPFYG
+1237 QQVLGIPLYA
-1246 EPNSV
+1246 PAPSV
-1251 CSYSYLVI
+1251 CSQSYL
-1259 GYDAERHNFS
+1259 YTAFNTEEEALNFL
-1269 KDECLNVLSYIK
+1269 KYLK
-1281 TQFFRYMVSIKKKTQ
+1281 TKFLRILVSARKITQ
-1296 NTTRELFQFVP
+1296 HATSRVYCFVP
-1307 LQNFTSS
+1307 AQNFTNK
-1314 SDIDWSKPISEI
+1314 SDIDWSKSISDI
-1326 DKQLYAKYGLTD
+1326 DKQLYEKYGLL
-1338 DEVAFIELMIK
+1338 DEMEFIESMIRP
-1349 AME
+1349 ME

>member
-1 MIPIDTNILD
+1 MSPVDTSILD

-47 EEWRQ
+47 DEWRD
-52 YFPNLEHENDWE
+52 YFPNLEHESNWE

-70 NGKYFRDFAI
+70 SGKYFRDFAI
-80 HYYLETIKRLHRL
+80 HYYFETIKRFHRL
-93 QPDDI
+93 QPTDI
-98 KDLSYYSREFF
+98 ENLPYYSKEFF
-109 EKATP
+109 ENATSN
-114 KDIDEAILDIEDYAK
+114 DVDEAIQDIEQYAA

-135 QYQFYSEER
+135 QYQFYTEER
-144 LREETHFAPTE
+144 LPEETHFARVDN
-155 KYKPRPN
+155 YNPRPN
-162 QADTIKSFIAAREK
+162 QESTIQKFVAARSK
-176 GRKNLLMYAVM
+176 KHKNLLMYAVM

-316 KEQEKSGESTFDDL
+316 KEQEKSGENTFDDL
-330 EKGLESIKSLRVATT
+330 EKGLENIKSLKVNTT

-370 QFTDIIDDKEEWD
+370 QFTDIIDDKEKWD
-383 SKHQEDIEQEVI
+383 REHQEDNEW
-395 NPDTGQ
+395 N
-401 PYQDWDNPYYG
+401 NPYYG

-426 ARRLMERLKS
+426 ARRLMEQLKS
-436 EGKTTQ
+436 KGKTTQ

-457 SQKKHCLFEHE
+457 SQKKHCQFEHE

-493 DKLKEG
+493 DKLKDG

-513 SCDAMEKLIGDH
+513 SCDAMEKLIGNH
-525 KDEFK
+525 RDEFK

-546 FDTTEEI
+546 FATTEEI

-561 SEGKKTITLT
+561 SEGNKTITLT

-605 LQNQYVTTYKDDDGN
+605 LQNQYVTTYKDDNGD

-630 LLVDFDPNRMFFMQ
+630 LLVDFDPNRLFFMQ

-654 TDERGNDELETRLKR
+654 TNERGNDELETRLRR

-683 ITQVTPT
+683 IAQVTPT

-709 TAVPTDFELLEDPNI
+709 TAVPTDFELLDDPNM

-729 NLDPINNKKGINIKP
+729 NLDPIDSKKGINIKP
-744 YKGEGDDYDDQKN
+744 NEGPGDDYDN
-757 KNRDDDDNNDGDN
+757 PDDDDNNGAP
-770 NNGDEDGNN
+770 GGNKPTKGTTKAEEEN
-779 DGGKDNGIS
+779 DDKL
-788 DQRDKRLATF
+788 DKRLATF

-813 KSLNEVIQSSKRNK
+813 KSLNEVILSSKRNK
-827 VNKRIMRN
+827 NNKRIMRN

-868 LSDTTHEPL
+868 LSDTTIEPL
-877 ERVERALKKFG
+877 KRVESALQKFG
-888 RLSTSEIVTP
+888 RLSVSEVVTP
-898 TKVAEDMVALLPE
+898 SETADDMVALLPE
-911 ENINAK
+911 QCK
-917 TRFLDIASKQG
+917 TFRFLDIASKQG
-928 EFACALYKRFGPSI
+928 EFACALYKRFGSTI
-942 KENIFALPTSKLTY
+942 KNNFFALPTSKLTY
-956 EFTYKVFKLL
+956 EFTSKVFKLL
-966 DIPLKNVIADFNT
+966 GVPTKNIIDKFT
-979 YDLIGE
+979 SYDLIGN
-985 NKETYIQ
+985 NKDTFIQ
-992 ILKDMNFNV
+992 ILKKMKLDV
-1001 ITANPPYQDIKAT
+1001 IIGNPPYQDMGGSGGTNDSPIYQYFYM
-1014 EKASS
+1014 
-1019 NSAFAS
+1019 SAKELEPTF
-1025 AIYPLYIDITAQLT
+1025 
-1039 NGLVCMITPSRWMT
+1039 GCFITPSRWFAAGRDNLLGGFRKDML
-1053 KQGQGI
+1053 K
-1059 SDEWVE
+1059 S
-1065 GVLQG
+1065 G
-1070 NHFLII
+1070 NIRKMVASVDSKLF
-1076 HDFTDATDCF
+1076 FPS
-1086 NGVEIKGGVNY
+1086 VEIKGGSCY
-1097 FLSSPDYDGECA
+1097 FLADYEQTGTCDYQLILDNKEVLSA
-1109 FYHHHNGIIN
+1109 NLDL
-1119 ESKDFLDPLNTGI
+1119 SKFEIL
-1132 VIRDFKALSIIK
+1132 IRDPRIANIVEHVLRQVEEGKM
-1144 KVSLIEGEYYKT
+1144 VDSLISSDTPFGIPTKPVNNKKQSFGISIEQSEDNEVVLYYIENLVRKT
-1156 SSFSTVVSPK
+1156 AYLSRNKITKNTNDIDKPK
-1166 HYFDRNELL
+1166 VF
-1175 NSNWKG
+1175 
-1181 YSKKKD
+1181 
-1187 SVHTIK
+1187 
-1193 YYLNK
+1193 
-1198 NLESC
+1198 
-1203 GYGWIKFSDVPK
+1203 VPEV
-1215 GQTTIPLHKIYIP
+1215 
-1228 MAGGTGKDS
+1228 GGSGKD
-1237 QILGIPFYG
+1237 QQVLGIPLYA
-1246 EPNSV
+1246 PAPSV
-1251 CSYSYLVI
+1251 CSQSYL
-1259 GYDAERHNFS
+1259 YTAFDTEEEALNFL
-1269 KDECLNVLSYIK
+1269 KYLK
-1281 TQFFRYMVSIKKKTQ
+1281 TKFLRILVSARKITQ
-1296 NTTRELFQFVP
+1296 HATSRVYCFVP
-1307 LQNFTSS
+1307 AQNFTNK
-1314 SDIDWSKPISEI
+1314 SDIDWSKPISDI
-1326 DKQLYAKYGLTD
+1326 DKQLYEKYGLLD
-1338 DEVAFIELMIK
+1338 DMEFIESMIK

>member
-1 MIPIDTNILD
+1 MIPIDTSILE

-47 EEWRQ
+47 DEWRD
-52 YFPNLEHENDWE
+52 YFPNLEHESDWE

-80 HYYLETIKRLHRL
+80 HYYLETIKRFHRL
-93 QPDDI
+93 QPTDI
-98 KDLSYYSREFF
+98 ENLPYYSKEFF
-109 EKATP
+109 ENATS
-114 KDIDEAILDIEDYAK
+114 KDVDEAILDIEQYAA

-144 LREETHFAPTE
+144 LPEETHFARVDTYE
-155 KYKPRPN
+155 PRPN
-162 QADTIKSFIAAREK
+162 QENTIQRFVAARNRK
-176 GRKNLLMYAVM
+176 RKNLLMYAVM

-197 CATEMDA
+197 CAAEMDA

-272 RKHKDLFRQK
+272 KKHKDLFRQK

-308 NLKVEQIR
+308 NLTDAQIQ
-316 KEQEKSGESTFDDL
+316 KEQSRSEESTFDDL
-330 EKGLESIKSLRVATT
+330 EKGLENIKSLKVNTM

-359 EFKKDDIIAFY
+359 EFKKEDIIAFY
-370 QFTDIIDDKEEWD
+370 QFTDIIDDKEKWD
-383 SKHQEDIEQEVI
+383 REHQEDNEW
-395 NPDTGQ
+395 N
-401 PYQDWDNPYYG
+401 NPYYG

-426 ARRLMERLKS
+426 ARRLMEQLKS

-442 LNELFRPLSISKDTS
+442 LNELFRTLSISKDTS
-457 SQKKHCLFEHE
+457 SQKRHCQFEHE

-513 SCDAMEKLIGDH
+513 SCDAMEKLIDDH

-539 IAGHESN
+539 IAGHEGN

-553 KHHIKQLE
+553 KHNIKQLE

-654 TDERGNDELETRLKR
+654 TNERGNDELETRLKR

-683 ITQVTPT
+683 IAQVTPT

-695 VRDYSANRTVMDEA
+695 VRDYSVNRTVKDEA
-709 TAVPTDFELLEDPNI
+709 TAVPTDFELLDDPNI

-729 NLDPINNKKGINIKP
+729 KLDPIDSKKGLNIKP
-744 YKGEGDDYDDQKN
+744 NEGSGDDYDN
-757 KNRDDDDNNDGDN
+757 PDDDDNNGASGGEKPTKGSAKAEEDN
-770 NNGDEDGNN
+770 DD
-779 DGGKDNGIS
+779 KL
-788 DQRDKRLATF
+788 DKRLATF

-827 VNKRIMRN
+827 NNKRITRN
-835 VGLETDQL
+835 VGLKTDQL

-888 RLSTSEIVTP
+888 RLSTSEIVTQ
-898 TKVAEDMVALLPE
+898 TDVADEMVAFLPE
-911 ENINAK
+911 ERISEK

-928 EFACALYKRFGPSI
+928 EFACALYKRFGASI
-942 KENIFALPTSKLTY
+942 KGNIYALPTSSLTY
-956 EFTYKVFKLL
+956 EFTYKVFTLL
-966 DIPLKNVIADFNT
+966 GIPTKNIIADFNT

-985 NKETYIQ
+985 NKDTYIQ
-992 ILKDMNFNV
+992 TLKDMNFDV
-1001 ITANPPYQDIKAT
+1001 TIGNPPYNVVNKGDGTGADPIYHKFIDVART
-1014 EKASS
+1014 VSLEGSFIHPGRFLFNAGKTPKEWNEKML
-1019 NSAFAS
+1019 N
-1025 AIYPLYIDITAQLT
+1025 
-1039 NGLVCMITPSRWMT
+1039 
-1053 KQGQGI
+1053 
-1059 SDEWVE
+1059 DE
-1065 GVLQG
+1065 
-1070 NHFLII
+1070 HFELFKYWPKSE
-1076 HDFTDATDCF
+1076 DVFPDSVD
-1086 NGVEIKGGVNY
+1086 IKGGIAITHWSEQQVFTPIGFFSLY
-1097 FLSSPDYDGECA
+1097 
-1109 FYHHHNGIIN
+1109 N
-1119 ESKDFLDPLNTGI
+1119 EIRTILQKVKAKDFRPLSELVYPRDLYRLTQVVYDENTWAESRQSKGHRFDVGSNVFDVLPELFFDEKPNDDIQYCKVFGRHDNNRI
-1132 VIRDFKALSIIK
+1132 VKWIKRDYLRCPDNVDSYKVFVTKTNGTGTLGEALSMPII
-1144 KVSLIEGEYYKT
+1144 
-1156 SSFSTVVSPK
+1156 
-1166 HYFDRNELL
+1166 
-1175 NSNWKG
+1175 
-1181 YSKKKD
+1181 
-1187 SVHTIK
+1187 
-1193 YYLNK
+1193 
-1198 NLESC
+1198 
-1203 GYGWIKFSDVPK
+1203 
-1215 GQTTIPLHKIYIP
+1215 
-1228 MAGGTGKDS
+1228 
-1237 QILGIPFYG
+1237 G
-1246 EPNSV
+1246 EPNMGHTVTFLS
-1251 CSYSYLVI
+1251 I
-1259 GYDAERHNFS
+1259 GKFDTENEANALL
-1269 KDECLNVLSYIK
+1269 KYIK
-1281 TQFFRYMVSIKKKTQ
+1281 TKFARLLLGTLKVTQ
-1296 NTTRELFQFVP
+1296 DNPKETWGNIPIQD
-1307 LQNFTSS
+1307 FTSS
-1314 SDIDWSKPISEI
+1314 SDIDWSKPIPEI
-1326 DKQLYAKYGLTD
+1326 DKQLYAKYGLSE
-1338 DEVAFIELMIK
+1338 DEVAFIESMIK

>member
-1 MIPIDTNILD
+1 MIPFDTSILE
-11 NLIVGRIEPHIYAFT
+11 NLILGRIEPHIYAFT

-47 EEWRQ
+47 DEWRD
-52 YFPNLEHENDWE
+52 YFPNLEHDSNWE

-98 KDLSYYSREFF
+98 KDLPYYSREFF

-114 KDIDEAILDIEDYAK
+114 KDINEAISDIEQYAT
-129 LIDGSR
+129 IVDGSR

-144 LREETHFAPTE
+144 LPEETHFARVDN
-155 KYKPRPN
+155 YDPRPN
-162 QADTIKSFIAAREK
+162 QESTIQRFIAARK
-176 GRKNLLMYAVM
+176 KRHKNLLMYAVM

-197 CATEMDA
+197 CATEIDA

-218 EWKKTVESHV
+218 EWKKTVESHI
-228 RFADYCFLS
+228 RFADYHFLC

-267 GDDIK
+267 GNDVK
-272 RKHKDLFRQK
+272 RKHKDLFHQK

-308 NLKVEQIR
+308 KLTDAQIK
-316 KEQEKSGESTFDDL
+316 KEQSRSKESTFDDL
-330 EKGLESIKSLRVATT
+330 EKGLESIKSLNVDTT

-359 EFKKDDIIAFY
+359 EFKPDDIIAFY
-370 QFTDIIDDKEEWD
+370 QFTDIIDDKEKWD
-383 SKHQEDIEQEVI
+383 REHQEENEW
-395 NPDTGQ
+395 N
-401 PYQDWDNPYYG
+401 NPYYG

-426 ARRLMERLKS
+426 ARKLMEQLKS

-442 LNELFRPLSISKDTS
+442 LNELFRPASISKDTS
-457 SQKKHCLFEHE
+457 AQKKHCKFEHE
-468 SEVLELLRV
+468 NEVFELLNV

-482 EDDNLLGFLDY
+482 EDKNLLGFLDY

-499 KMCRHIVMVLPFCA
+499 NMCRHIVMVLPFCA

-605 LQNQYVTTYKDDDGN
+605 LQNQYVTTYKDDDGD

-654 TDERGNDELETRLKR
+654 TNERGNDELESRLKR

-683 ITQVTPT
+683 IAQVTPT

-709 TAVPTDFELLEDPNI
+709 TAVPTDFELLEDPNM

-729 NLDPINNKKGINIKP
+729 RLDPINNKKGLNIKP
-744 YKGEGDDYDDQKN
+744 NDGEGDDYDNSD
-757 KNRDDDDNNDGDN
+757 
-770 NNGDEDGNN
+770 DEDGKDGASGGDKPTKEPAKTEENN
-779 DGGKDNGIS
+779 D
-788 DQRDKRLATF
+788 DQLDKRLASF

-827 VNKRIMRN
+827 NNKRIMCN
-835 VGLETDQL
+835 VGLEYDQL

-868 LSDTTHEPL
+868 LSDPTFEPL
-877 ERVERALKKFG
+877 ERVERALQKFG
-888 RLSTSEIVTP
+888 RLSVSEIVTP
-898 TKVAEDMVALLPE
+898 TKVADDMVALLPKE
-911 ENINAK
+911 SINSK

-928 EFACALYKRFGPSI
+928 EFACALYKRFGLSI
-942 KENIFALPTSKLTY
+942 KDNIYALPTSKLTY

-966 DIPLKNVIADFNT
+966 DIPTKNIIANFNT

-985 NKETYIQ
+985 NKDTYIQ
-992 ILKDMNFNV
+992 ILKDMHLE
-1001 ITANPPYQDIKAT
+1001 IIIGNPPYNMEASGAANGSDPIYHFFIEIARGLTPIGVTIQPGRFLFNAGKT
-1014 EKASS
+1014 PKEWNEKMLNDEHLQIAK
-1019 NSAFAS
+1019 F
-1025 AIYPLYIDITAQLT
+1025 
-1039 NGLVCMITPSRWMT
+1039 WT
-1053 KQGQGI
+1053 K
-1059 SDEWVE
+1059 SDEV
-1065 GVLQG
+1065 
-1070 NHFLII
+1070 FPLI
-1076 HDFTDATDCF
+1076 
-1086 NGVEIKGGVNY
+1086 NLMGG
-1097 FLSSPDYDGECA
+1097 
-1109 FYHHHNGIIN
+1109 I
-1119 ESKDFLDPLNTGI
+1119 
-1132 VIRDFKALSIIK
+1132 SIIK
-1144 KVSLIEGEYYKT
+1144 WNVFENYGKTEAFFSHNELRLILQKVKTIDFKSFSNMVYGRDLYKLSEVLYKENPSMENRQSKGHKYDVG
-1156 SSFSTVVSPK
+1156 SSF
-1166 HYFDRNELL
+1166 FDVFPELL
-1175 NSNWKG
+1175 YDNKPIDDNEYALIIGRGKNGRVEKWFRKDYLRIPDNFDFYKIFIPKSNG
-1181 YSKKKD
+1181 SGA
-1187 SVHTIK
+1187 IG
-1193 YYLNK
+1193 
-1198 NLESC
+1198 E
-1203 GYGWIKFSDVPK
+1203 VP
-1215 GQTTIPLHKIYIP
+1215 TTQLVGEP
-1228 MAGGTGKDS
+1228 
-1237 QILGIPFYG
+1237 ILGNPTEGCTTTFL
-1246 EPNSV
+1246 N
-1251 CSYSYLVI
+1251 I
-1259 GYDAERHNFS
+1259 GKLATKE
-1269 KDECLNVLSYIK
+1269 EAVACLKYIK
-1281 TQFFRYMVSIKKKTQ
+1281 TKFARTMLGTLKVTQ
-1296 NTTRELFQFVP
+1296 DNPKPTWANVP
-1307 LQNFTSS
+1307 LLNFTEQ
-1314 SDIDWSKPISEI
+1314 SDIDWSKPIPEI

-1338 DEVAFIELMIK
+1338 DEVAFIESMIK

>member
-1 MIPIDTNILD
+1 MNGFSIINQI
-11 NLIVGRIEPHIYAFT
+11 IVGRIEPHIYAFT
-26 TNTVPNYLK
+26 TNTIPNYLK

-47 EEWRQ
+47 DEWRN
-52 YFPNLEHENDWE
+52 YFPNLKHESDWE

-80 HYYLETIKRLHRL
+80 HYYLEVIKRYHRL
-93 QPDDI
+93 QPTDI
-98 KDLSYYSREFF
+98 DSLPYYSREFF
-109 EKATP
+109 ENATP
-114 KDIDEAILDIEDYAK
+114 KDIDEAIKDIEQYA
-129 LIDGSR
+129 IQADGSR

-144 LREETHFAPTE
+144 LPEETHFARVND
-155 KYKPRPN
+155 YAPRPN
-162 QADTIKSFIAAREK
+162 QENTIQRFVAARNRR
-176 GRKNLLMYAVM
+176 RKNLLMYAVM

-228 RFADYCFLS
+228 RFADYCFLC

-272 RKHKDLFRQK
+272 KKHKDLFRQRI
-282 VDLLIVDETHF
+282 DLLIVDETHF

-308 NLKVEQIR
+308 NLKPEQIS

-330 EKGLESIKSLRVATT
+330 EKGLERIKALKVDTT

-359 EFKKDDIIAFY
+359 EFKKEDIVAFY
-370 QFTDIIDDKEEWD
+370 QFTDIIDDKEKWDREHPEDNEW
-383 SKHQEDIEQEVI
+383 
-395 NPDTGQ
+395 N
-401 PYQDWDNPYYG
+401 NPYYG
-412 FPQMIRFAFNPSDS
+412 FPQMIRFAFNPSES
-426 ARRLMERLKS
+426 ARRLMEQLKS
-436 EGKTTQ
+436 EGKTSQ
-442 LNELFRPLSISKDTS
+442 LNELFRPQSISKDTS
-457 SQKKHCLFEHE
+457 SQKKHRLFVHE
-468 SEVLELLRV
+468 KEVLDLLRV
-477 IDGSK
+477 IDGSA
-482 EDDNLLGFLDY
+482 EDENLLGFLDY

-530 NLNEYTLVN
+530 NLDEYTLVN

-593 SSPQEYDQAIFR
+593 TSPQEYDQAIFR
-605 LQNQYVTTYKDDDGN
+605 LQNQFVTTYKDESGN

-654 TDERGNDELETRLKR
+654 TNERGNDELETRLKR

-683 ITQVTPT
+683 ISQVTPT

-709 TAVPTDFELLEDPNI
+709 TAVPTDFKLLEDPNV

-729 NLDPINNKKGINIKP
+729 SLDPIDNKKGINIKP
-744 YKGEGDDYDDQKN
+744 NEGPGDDYDN
-757 KNRDDDDNNDGDN
+757 SDDDDEKGASGGDKPAKGSTKN
-770 NNGDEDGNN
+770 DEDN
-779 DGGKDNGIS
+779 DE
-788 DQRDKRLATF
+788 RLDKRLATF

-827 VNKRIMRN
+827 NNKRIMRN

-877 ERVERALKKFG
+877 VRVERALKKFG

-898 TKVAEDMVALLPE
+898 AKVAEDMVALLPE
-911 ENINAK
+911 ESINKK

-928 EFACALYKRFGPSI
+928 EFACALYKRFGQAI
-942 KENIFALPTSKLTY
+942 KENIFALPTSSLTY

-966 DIPLKNVIADFNT
+966 DIPTSNIVANFNT

-985 NKETYIQ
+985 NKEKYIKT
-992 ILKDMNFNV
+992 LKNMNFNV
-1001 ITANPPYQDIKAT
+1001 TIGNPPYQEHTIGTSDKPIYHLLMDVSFDI
-1014 EKASS
+1014 S
-1019 NSAFAS
+1019 
-1025 AIYPLYIDITAQLT
+1025 DIVSL
-1039 NGLVCMITPSRWMT
+1039 ITPARFLFNAGKT
-1053 KQGQGI
+1053 PK
-1059 SDEWVE
+1059 EWNEKILEDTHLRV
-1065 GVLQG
+1065 
-1070 NHFLII
+1070 NKY
-1076 HDFTDATDCF
+1076 F
-1086 NGVEIKGGVNY
+1086 NSSSEAFPNVEIKGGVAITYRDDRMDFGKIGIFTHNKILSSISNKVIADKEFVGLDTIIFTQNKFNLDVLY
-1097 FLSSPDYDGECA
+1097 KDYPEYKNVIGSNGREKRLTTSIFTQLGVFKEKPSTAEDVCVLGLIDNKRILRYIPKKYLETHENLDLYKVVLPKSNGTGELGETLSSPIVSESM
-1109 FYHHHNGIIN
+1109 NGYTQSFI
-1119 ESKDFLDPLNTGI
+1119 GI
-1132 VIRDFKALSIIK
+1132 GA
-1144 KVSLIEGEYYKT
+1144 
-1156 SSFSTVVSPK
+1156 
-1166 HYFDRNELL
+1166 
-1175 NSNWKG
+1175 
-1181 YSKKKD
+1181 
-1187 SVHTIK
+1187 
-1193 YYLNK
+1193 
-1198 NLESC
+1198 
-1203 GYGWIKFSDVPK
+1203 
-1215 GQTTIPLHKIYIP
+1215 
-1228 MAGGTGKDS
+1228 
-1237 QILGIPFYG
+1237 
-1246 EPNSV
+1246 
-1251 CSYSYLVI
+1251 
-1259 GYDAERHNFS
+1259 FS
-1269 KDECLNVLSYIK
+1269 KIDEANAALKYIK
-1281 TQFFRYMVSIKKKTQ
+1281 TKFARTMLGVLKATQDNNKEVWRY
-1296 NTTRELFQFVP
+1296 VP
-1307 LQNFTSS
+1307 LQVFTSK
-1314 SDIDWSKPISEI
+1314 SDIDWTKSISEI
-1326 DKQLYAKYGLTD
+1326 DAQLYKKYGLS
-1338 DEVAFIELMIK
+1338 DEEIQFIESMIK
-1349 AME
+1349 PME

>member
-1 MIPIDTNILD
+1 MTTFNTDILD

-47 EEWRQ
+47 DEWRD
-52 YFPNLEHENDWE
+52 YFPNLEHESDWE

-70 NGKYFRDFAI
+70 SGKYFRDFAI
-80 HYYLETIKRLHRL
+80 HYYLEIIKRYHRL
-93 QPDDI
+93 QPTDFDG
-98 KDLSYYSREFF
+98 LPYYSREFF
-109 EKATP
+109 ENATP
-114 KDIDEAILDIEDYAK
+114 KDIDEAIQDIEQYA
-129 LIDGSR
+129 IQTDGSR
-135 QYQFYSEER
+135 QYQFYNEER
-144 LREETHFAPTE
+144 LPEETHFAPTE
-155 KYKPRPN
+155 KYDPRPN
-162 QADTIKSFIAAREK
+162 QENTIQRFVAARK
-176 GRKNLLMYAVM
+176 RKRKNLLMYAVM

-197 CATEMDA
+197 CATEMDV

-228 RFADYCFLS
+228 RFADYCFLC

-272 RKHKDLFRQK
+272 KKHKDLFCQRI
-282 VDLLIVDETHF
+282 DLLIVDETHF

-308 NLKVEQIR
+308 NLKPEQIS

-330 EKGLESIKSLRVATT
+330 EKGLERIKALKVDTT

-359 EFKKDDIIAFY
+359 EFKKEDIVAFY

-383 SKHQEDIEQEVI
+383 SQHKEDIEQENI
-395 NPDTGQ
+395 NPDTQ
-401 PYQDWDNPYYG
+401 KPYQDWDNPYYG
-412 FPQMIRFAFNPSDS
+412 FPQMIRFAFNPSES
-426 ARRLMERLKS
+426 ARTLIEQLKND
-436 EGKTTQ
+436 GKTTQ
-442 LNELFRPLSISKDTS
+442 LNELLRPQSISKDTTS
-457 SQKKHCLFEHE
+457 EKKHRLFVHE
-468 SEVLELLRV
+468 KEVLDLLRV
-477 IDGSK
+477 IDGSA
-482 EDDNLLGFLDY
+482 EDENLLGFLDY

-530 NLNEYTLVN
+530 NLDEYTLVN

-561 SEGKKTITLT
+561 SDGKKTITLT

-605 LQNQYVTTYKDDDGN
+605 LQNQYVTTYKDESGN

-654 TDERGNDELETRLKR
+654 TNERGNDELETRLKR

-683 ITQVTPT
+683 ISQVTPT

-709 TAVPTDFELLEDPNI
+709 TAVPTDFKLLEDPNM

-729 NLDPINNKKGINIKP
+729 NLDPIDNKKGINIKP
-744 YKGEGDDYDDQKN
+744 NEGSGDDYDN
-757 KNRDDDDNNDGDN
+757 SDDDDEKGTSGGDKPAKGSTKN
-770 NNGDEDGNN
+770 DED
-779 DGGKDNGIS
+779 KD
-788 DQRDKRLATF
+788 DRLEKRLATF

-827 VNKRIMRN
+827 NNKRIMRN

-877 ERVERALKKFG
+877 VRVERALKKFG

-898 TKVAEDMVALLPE
+898 AKVAEDMVALLPE
-911 ENINAK
+911 ENINNK

-928 EFACALYKRFGPSI
+928 EFACALYKRFGPAI
-942 KENIFALPTSKLTY
+942 KENIYALPTSSLTY

-966 DIPLKNVIADFNT
+966 EIPAKNIIADFNT

-985 NKETYIQ
+985 DKETHIQ
-992 ILKDMNFNV
+992 TLKNMHFD
-1001 ITANPPYQDIKAT
+1001 ITIGNPPYNVVNKGDGTGADP
-1014 EKASS
+1014 
-1019 NSAFAS
+1019 
-1025 AIYPLYIDITAQLT
+1025 IYHKFIDVARSVSPEGSFIHPGRFLFNA
-1039 NGLVCMITPSRWMT
+1039 GKTPKEWNETMLNDEHFELF
-1053 KQGQGI
+1053 KYWPK
-1059 SDEWVE
+1059 SDDVFPDS
-1065 GVLQG
+1065 V
-1070 NHFLII
+1070 
-1076 HDFTDATDCF
+1076 D
-1086 NGVEIKGGVNY
+1086 IKGGIAITHWNKQQLFTPIGFFSLY
-1097 FLSSPDYDGECA
+1097 
-1109 FYHHHNGIIN
+1109 N
-1119 ESKDFLDPLNTGI
+1119 EIRTILQKVKAKDFEPLSELVYPRDLYRLTQVVYDENSWAEGRQSKGHKYDVGSNVFDVLPELFFDEKPNDDNQYCRVFGRRDNNRIVKWIKREYLRCPDNVDSYKVFVTKTNGTGTLGE
-1132 VIRDFKALSIIK
+1132 ALSMPII
-1144 KVSLIEGEYYKT
+1144 
-1156 SSFSTVVSPK
+1156 
-1166 HYFDRNELL
+1166 
-1175 NSNWKG
+1175 
-1181 YSKKKD
+1181 
-1187 SVHTIK
+1187 
-1193 YYLNK
+1193 
-1198 NLESC
+1198 
-1203 GYGWIKFSDVPK
+1203 
-1215 GQTTIPLHKIYIP
+1215 
-1228 MAGGTGKDS
+1228 
-1237 QILGIPFYG
+1237 G
-1246 EPNSV
+1246 EPNMGHTVTFLS
-1251 CSYSYLVI
+1251 I
-1259 GYDAERHNFS
+1259 GKFDTEEDANALL
-1269 KDECLNVLSYIK
+1269 KYIK
-1281 TQFFRYMVSIKKKTQ
+1281 TKFARLLLGTLKVTQ
-1296 NTTRELFQFVP
+1296 DNPKETWGNIPIQD
-1307 LQNFTSS
+1307 FTSS
-1314 SDIDWSKPISEI
+1314 SDIDWSKSIPEI
-1326 DKQLYAKYGLTD
+1326 DAQLYKKYGLS
-1338 DEVAFIELMIK
+1338 DEEIRFIESMIK

>member
-1 MIPIDTNILD
+1 MIPFETSIID
-11 NLIVGRIEPHIYAFT
+11 NLIVGRVEPHIYAFT

-64 WLAKTE
+64 WLAKTQS
-70 NGKYFRDFAI
+70 GKYFRDFAI

-98 KDLSYYSREFF
+98 KDLPYYSREFF

-144 LREETHFAPTE
+144 LREETHFARVDD
-155 KYKPRPN
+155 YAPRPN
-162 QADTIKSFIAAREK
+162 QEDTIQRFVAARK
-176 GRKNLLMYAVM
+176 KRHKNLLMYAVM

-330 EKGLESIKSLRVATT
+330 EKGLENIKSLRVNTT

-370 QFTDIIDDKEEWD
+370 QFTDIIDDKEKWD
-383 SKHQEDIEQEVI
+383 REHQEDNEW
-395 NPDTGQ
+395 N
-401 PYQDWDNPYYG
+401 NPYYG

-442 LNELFRPLSISKDTS
+442 LNELFRPLSISKDTT
-457 SQKKHCLFEHE
+457 SQKKHCQFEHE
-468 SEVLELLRV
+468 NEVLELLRV

-525 KDEFK
+525 KDEFR

-539 IAGHESN
+539 IAGHEGN

-561 SEGKKTITLT
+561 NDGKKTITLT

-605 LQNQYVTTYKDDDGN
+605 LQNQYVTTYKDDGGH

-654 TDERGNDELETRLKR
+654 TNERGNDELETRLKR

-683 ITQVTPT
+683 IAQVTPT

-709 TAVPTDFELLEDPNI
+709 TAVPTDFELLDDPNM

-729 NLDPINNKKGINIKP
+729 NLDPIDSKKGINIKP
-744 YKGEGDDYDDQKN
+744 NEGPGDDYDEP
-757 KNRDDDDNNDGDN
+757 DDDDNNGASGDDKPTKGTGKN
-770 NNGDEDGNN
+770 DEENN
-779 DGGKDNGIS
+779 D
-788 DQRDKRLATF
+788 QLDKRLATF

-827 VNKRIMRN
+827 NNKRIMHN

-868 LSDTTHEPL
+868 LSDKTIEPL
-877 ERVERALKKFG
+877 NRVESALQKFG
-888 RLSTSEIVTP
+888 RLSVSEVVTP
-898 TKVAEDMVALLPE
+898 SDTADDMVALLPE

-917 TRFLDIASKQG
+917 THFLDIASKQG

-942 KENIFALPTSKLTY
+942 KDNIYALPTSTLTY

-966 DIPLKNVIADFNT
+966 DIPTKNIIANFNT
-979 YDLIGE
+979 YNLIGE

-992 ILKDMNFNV
+992 ILKDMNLN
-1001 ITANPPYQDIKAT
+1001 IIIGNPPYQDMGGSGGT
-1014 EKASS
+1014 NDSP
-1019 NSAFAS
+1019 
-1025 AIYPLYIDITAQLT
+1025 IYQYFYKSVKELEPAL
-1039 NGLVCMITPSRWMT
+1039 GCFITPSRWFAAGRDNLLGDFRKDMLQSGNIRTMT
-1053 KQGQGI
+1053 ASVDSKRFFP
-1059 SDEWVE
+1059 S
-1065 GVLQG
+1065 
-1070 NHFLII
+1070 
-1076 HDFTDATDCF
+1076 
-1086 NGVEIKGGVNY
+1086 VEIKGGSCY
-1097 FLSSPDYDGECA
+1097 FLADYEYAGTCDYTLILDNKEEISSELDL
-1109 FYHHHNGIIN
+1109 
-1119 ESKDFLDPLNTGI
+1119 SKFEIL
-1132 VIRDFKALSIIK
+1132 IRDPRIAKIVEHVINQVENGDK
-1144 KVSLIEGEYYKT
+1144 MVDSLISSDTPFGIPTKPTNNKKQSFGISVNKSEDNEVVLYYIENLVRKNAYLSRDKIT
-1156 SSFSTVVSPK
+1156 KNTNDIDKPK
-1166 HYFDRNELL
+1166 VF
-1175 NSNWKG
+1175 
-1181 YSKKKD
+1181 
-1187 SVHTIK
+1187 
-1193 YYLNK
+1193 
-1198 NLESC
+1198 
-1203 GYGWIKFSDVPK
+1203 VPEV
-1215 GQTTIPLHKIYIP
+1215 
-1228 MAGGTGKDS
+1228 GGSGKD
-1237 QILGIPFYG
+1237 QQVLGIPFYA
-1246 EPNSV
+1246 PAPSV
-1251 CSYSYLVI
+1251 CSQSYL
-1259 GYDAERHNFS
+1259 YTAFDTEEEALNFL
-1269 KDECLNVLSYIK
+1269 KYLK
-1281 TQFFRYMVSIKKKTQ
+1281 TRFLRILVSARKITQ
-1296 NTTRELFQFVP
+1296 HATSRVYCFVP
-1307 LQNFTSS
+1307 AQNFTNK
-1314 SDIDWSKPISEI
+1314 SDIDWSKPIPEI
-1326 DKQLYAKYGLTD
+1326 DKQLYAKYGLSD
-1338 DEVAFIELMIK
+1338 DEVAFIESMIK

>member
-1 MIPIDTNILD
+1 MTPVDTSILD
-11 NLIVGRIEPHIYAFT
+11 NLIVGRVEPHIYAFT

-47 EEWRQ
+47 DEWRDF
-52 YFPNLEHENDWE
+52 FPNLEHESDWE
-64 WLAKTE
+64 WLAKTQS
-70 NGKYFRDFAI
+70 GKYFRDFAI
-80 HYYLETIKRLHRL
+80 HYYLETIKRFHRL
-93 QPDDI
+93 QPTDFDN
-98 KDLSYYSREFF
+98 LPYYSKEFF
-109 EKATP
+109 ENASS
-114 KDIDEAILDIEDYAK
+114 KDVDEAIQDIEQYAA

-135 QYQFYSEER
+135 QYQFYTEER
-144 LREETHFAPTE
+144 LPEETHFARVDDYP
-155 KYKPRPN
+155 PRPN
-162 QADTIKSFIAAREK
+162 QENTIQRFIAARK
-176 GRKNLLMYAVM
+176 RRRKNLLMYAVM

-204 KVVLVVSAKADVKN
+204 KVVLVVSAKADVKI
-218 EWKKTVESHV
+218 EWKKTVESHT
-228 RFADYCFLS
+228 RFADYCFLCS
-237 SDNLREDKA
+237 NNLREDKA

-330 EKGLESIKSLRVATT
+330 EKGLESIKSLRVNTT

-370 QFTDIIDDKEEWD
+370 QFTDIIDDKENWD
-383 SKHQEDIEQEVI
+383 REHQEENEW
-395 NPDTGQ
+395 N
-401 PYQDWDNPYYG
+401 NPYYG

-457 SQKKHCLFEHE
+457 SQKKHCQFEHE

-539 IAGHESN
+539 IAGHEGN
-546 FDTTEEI
+546 FDTTEDI
-553 KHHIKQLE
+553 KRHIEHLE
-561 SEGKKTITLT
+561 NEGKKTITLT

-605 LQNQYVTTYKDDDGN
+605 LQNQYVTTYKDDNGD

-654 TDERGNDELETRLKR
+654 TNERGNDELETRLKR

-683 ITQVTPT
+683 IAQVTPT

-709 TAVPTDFELLEDPNI
+709 TAVPTDFELLDDPNM

-729 NLDPINNKKGINIKP
+729 NLDPIDSKKGINIKP
-744 YKGEGDDYDDQKN
+744 NEGPGDDYDEP
-757 KNRDDDDNNDGDN
+757 DDDDNNEASGDDKPTKGTGKN
-770 NNGDEDGNN
+770 DEENN
-779 DGGKDNGIS
+779 DHL
-788 DQRDKRLATF
+788 DKRLATF
-798 FAQILFY
+798 FAKILFY

-813 KSLNEVIQSSKRNK
+813 KSLNEVILSSKRNK
-827 VNKRIMRN
+827 NNKRIMRN

-868 LSDTTHEPL
+868 LSDMTHKPL

-898 TKVAEDMVALLPE
+898 SKVADEMVALLPKDRLG
-911 ENINAK
+911 AK
-917 TRFLDIASKQG
+917 SRFLDIASKQG
-928 EFACALYKRFGPSI
+928 EFACALYKRFGSSI
-942 KENIFALPTSKLTY
+942 KGNIYALPTSSLTY
-956 EFTYKVFKLL
+956 EFSYKVFKLL
-966 DIPLKNVIADFNT
+966 DIPTKNVIADFNT

-985 NKETYIQ
+985 NKDTYIQ
-992 ILKDMNFNV
+992 TLKDMNFDV
-1001 ITANPPYQDIKAT
+1001 VLGNPPYQIMDGGNGVSASPIYQHFFYASKKMDSKFISLIMPAKWYSGGKGLDDFRESMLNDKHISKLVDYTDSRDCFITADIAGGVCYLLYDIAHQGKCAFTNIRNNNKTTESIDIGTFDILVRYPKARTVLTKVKQANEETMDKIVSARKPYGLATDTKPTT
-1014 EKASS
+1014 EGELKLRYNGGLGAFKEELVPSGKES
-1019 NSAFAS
+1019 IKLWKVIISYLSAEHAGQPDKNGMFKILSTTEILPPNTICTETYLLVSAF
-1025 AIYPLYIDITAQLT
+1025 
-1039 NGLVCMITPSRWMT
+1039 
-1053 KQGQGI
+1053 
-1059 SDEWVE
+1059 
-1065 GVLQG
+1065 
-1070 NHFLII
+1070 
-1076 HDFTDATDCF
+1076 
-1086 NGVEIKGGVNY
+1086 
-1097 FLSSPDYDGECA
+1097 
-1109 FYHHHNGIIN
+1109 
-1119 ESKDFLDPLNTGI
+1119 ESED
-1132 VIRDFKALSIIK
+1132 KA
-1144 KVSLIEGEYYKT
+1144 
-1156 SSFSTVVSPK
+1156 
-1166 HYFDRNELL
+1166 RNL
-1175 NSNWKG
+1175 
-1181 YSKKKD
+1181 
-1187 SVHTIK
+1187 
-1193 YYLNK
+1193 
-1198 NLESC
+1198 
-1203 GYGWIKFSDVPK
+1203 
-1215 GQTTIPLHKIYIP
+1215 
-1228 MAGGTGKDS
+1228 
-1237 QILGIPFYG
+1237 
-1246 EPNSV
+1246 
-1251 CSYSYLVI
+1251 YSYLSTRFVRFLI
-1259 GYDAERHNFS
+1259 GQSAIGQHITRAS
-1269 KDECLNVLSYIK
+1269 
-1281 TQFFRYMVSIKKKTQ
+1281 FR
-1296 NTTRELFQFVP
+1296 FVP
-1307 LQNFTSS
+1307 LQNFSS
-1314 SDIDWSKPISEI
+1314 SSEIDWSKSIPEI

-1338 DEVAFIELMIK
+1338 DEVAFIESMIK
-1349 AME
+1349 AIE